1 MILTNEQLRPCLSG
15 AVEIAEQ
22 NGILIPYRFGRYI
35 RENVYPAGNRFHP
48 KMAQSAGVVCRFTTS
63 SKMLAFTYTVE
74 ETSTEQNFDI
84 WVNGVLLSHT
94 VCDALKGRIELALPY
109 DESRVEI
116 YFPSHREGRIFDVTL
131 DDGASFSAPAA
142 PKWQIL
148 FKGDSITNGSSTRFT
163 SMGYTHQVAR
173 ALDAHIINQGIGGEE
188 FNPAAVDTDLKLDP
202 DLVVLAFG
210 TNDWSHAPSHTRMVA
225 NVNGHLA
232 GLRDLYPDKK
242 IVMLLPIWRADY
254 TATDRKT
261 GSFEEARRVLCE
273 AAERFHITVVDAW
286 GFVPHI
292 VDVFAD
298 KRLHPNE
305 FGFQFYAENL
315 LPHLKAI
322 LEA

>member
-22 NGILIPYRFGRYI
+22 NGILIPYRFGRQI
-35 RENVYPAGNRFHP
+35 RETVYPAGNRFNP
-48 KMAQSAGVVCRFTTS
+48 KMTQSAGVVCRFTTN
-63 SKMLAFTYTVE
+63 SKALAFTYTVE
-74 ETSTEQNFDI
+74 APGAEQSFDV
-84 WVNGVLLSHT
+84 WANGVLLLNT
-94 VCDALKGRIELALPY
+94 PCLKTRDRIELALPY
-109 DESRVEI
+109 AESRVEI

-131 DDGASFSAPAA
+131 DDGASFALPAA

-163 SMGYTHQVAR
+163 SLGYTHQVAR

-188 FNPAAVDTDLKLDP
+188 FNPAAVDEEIAIDP

-242 IVMLLPIWRADY
+242 IVMLLPIWRADH
-254 TATDRKT
+254 TATDRKV

-273 AAERFHITVVDAW
+273 AADRFHITVVDAW

-292 VDVFAD
+292 LDVFAD

-305 FGFQFYAENL
+305 LGFQFYAENL